1 MQLTNENKEN
11 LTKKDKK
18 ISVNYAFPEYKTYK
32 KENGDEVE
40 LTIYEEPRWSFKD
53 KNELFEIIKNL
64 MKIFIMKLN
73 LLLKNIQT
81 ESLILIWE
89 NLSIILMNSYIF
101 VISQKKLSMKN

>member
-53 KNELFEIIKNL
+53 KNELFEIIK
-64 MKIFIMKLN
+64 
-73 LLLKNIQT
+73 
-81 ESLILIWE
+81 ESDEDFYNEIK
-89 NLSIILMNSYIF
+89 SIIEEYPNRKFDFDLGKSFNIIF
-101 VISQKKLSMKN
+101 YMVTNHRIKLFRKFFV